1 MALHY
6 CFSPFKS
13 HLFRHVIFDIHA
25 CEWYYTR
32 MKEVYLHRR
41 SVRHLL
47 SNMKARNE
55 AESRSIPMVELKRIV
70 REQLQREQPELSDN
84 EIERRVERRMEHGM
98 RPCSTGL
105 PREISPAPALTAA
118 QSERKAVKHRMRSR
132 RRSR

>member
-6 CFSPFKS
+6 CFLPIKTR
-13 HLFRHVIFDIHA
+13 LFEQVIFDILA
-25 CEWYYTR
+25 FEWYYTR

-55 AESRSIPMVELKRIV
+55 AESRSVPMVELKRIV
-70 REQLQREQPELSDN
+70 REQLQREQPELPDH
-84 EIERRVERRMEHGM
+84 EIERRVERRIEHGM

-105 PREISPAPALTAA
+105 PREIAPAPALTAA
-118 QSERKAVKHRMRSR
+118 QSQRKEVKRRMRSR